1 MHRQFHFSKTS
12 FGPYFN
18 WSCLLLIAL
27 LLVATGCT
35 DELTR
40 GAENA
45 GENASTDDAGPSDDD
60 VNDNDV
66 NGDNTH
72 EDDANSSNNH
82 TEYDP
87 CTDVICSPTESCYF
101 GECYQVCETFLDCED
116 GENCR
121 YGRCFEETCDTVDC
135 GDDHVCYRGSC
146 YDPCGVDE
154 DCGIGSGRTCED
166 GACVPILE
174 QCEGLECNQFACP
187 QGQITTLSGTV
198 RIPSGAY
205 PLPNVTVYVPN
216 EALAPLPEGASC
228 ATCNDLISGDPIVQN
243 ITGVDGRF
251 ELPNFPVADEVP
263 LVIQT
268 GKWRREVTI
277 TGINPCENNEVDE
290 ELTRLPR
297 NQSEGNIP
305 RIAVATGGCDNLE
318 CLVYNIGLDESEF
331 TTDSGDGSVHLF
343 AGQGGASSFQ
353 DGTSFSNATSFW
365 NDENKML
372 EYDLFL
378 NSCECSDYRNNKSN
392 DALENFETFLQGG
405 GRAFLSHFQRV
416 WLMDSAG
423 PISNVATWRQPSLIG
438 GPSYAVPQT
447 AHSAGQ
453 NMYDWLNQE
462 GALNSSGNLDITVD
476 PRVSVTS
483 INESFSTNWLY
494 WEAGSHSSSPVNTT
508 DTPAYFSFNMP
519 LGTEGDDACGR
530 AVFADLHVSG
540 GSTWNFPSGCGSG
553 ALTPQEQALVY
564 MLFDLTACIAPECE
578 PVTCDDVANSCGI
591 FSDGCGSV
599 IDCGECCV
607 EIDEPCSLDQ
617 DCCDS
622 LWCDGETGLC
632 TDRCRLPGERCT
644 DSSQCCGNTSACTG
658 SAGEHGVCIQ
668 N

>member
-1 MHRQFHFSKTS
+1 MHHQFENSKATYVS
-12 FGPYFN
+12 PFHPVFII
-18 WSCLLLIAL
+18 LIVVMLGAI
-27 LLVATGCT
+27 GCT

-40 GAENA
+40 G
-45 GENASTDDAGPSDDD
+45 GENSGENQSSDDAGHTDDD
-60 VNDNDV
+60 ADATNN
-66 NGDNTH
+66 NGD
-72 EDDANSSNNH
+72 EDTDSSNSQPPP
-82 TEYDP
+82 DP
-87 CTDVICSPTESCYF
+87 CLGVNCGTSESCYF
-101 GECYQVCETFLDCED
+101 GECYQICETFLDCED

-121 YGRCFEETCDTVDC
+121 YGRCFEETCDDVDC
-135 GDDHVCYRGSC
+135 GDDHACYRGSC

-154 DCGIGSGRTCED
+154 DCGVGSGLTCED
-166 GACVPILE
+166 GACVSILE
-174 QCEGLECNQFACP
+174 QCEGLECNQYACP

-198 RIPSGAY
+198 NIPSGDF

-216 EALAPLPEGASC
+216 EALAPLPEGATC
-228 ATCNDLISGDPIVQN
+228 ATCDELVSGDPILQN
-243 ITGVDGRF
+243 TTGIDGRF

-277 TGINPCENNEVDE
+277 TGVDPCQNNEADP

-305 RIAVATGGCDNLE
+305 QIAVATGGCDNLE
-318 CLVYNIGLDESEF
+318 CLVFNIGLDESEF
-331 TTDSGDGSVHLF
+331 TTDSGSGAVHLF

-353 DGTSFSNATSFW
+353 DGTSYSNATSFW
-365 NDENKML
+365 NDADKML

-378 NSCECSDYRNNKSN
+378 NSCECSDVRTNKS
-392 DALENFETFLQGG
+392 DAALANFETFLQGG

-423 PISNVATWRQPSLIG
+423 PIGDVANWRQPSLIG
-438 GPSYAVPQT
+438 GPNYAVPQT
-447 AHSAGQ
+447 AHSEGQ
-453 NMYDWLNQE
+453 DMADWLDFVD
-462 GALNSSGNLDITVD
+462 ALDGSGNLSITAD
-476 PRVSVTS
+476 PRVSVMS
-483 INESFSTNWLY
+483 IDESVATNWLY
-494 WEAGSHSSSPVNTT
+494 WEAGSHSQSPVNTT

-540 GSTWNFPSGCGSG
+540 GSTWNFPSGCSSG
-553 ALTPQEQALVY
+553 TLSAQEQALVY

-578 PVTCDDVANSCGI
+578 PATCDDVPNSCGI
-591 FSDGCGSV
+591 FSDGCGSIV
-599 IDCGECCV
+599 DCGECCV

-622 LWCDGETGLC
+622 LWCDGDTGLC

-644 DSSQCCGNTSACTG
+644 DSSQCCGSTSACTG
-658 SAGEHGVCIQ
+658 SATEQGVCIQ
-668 N
+668 G